1 MPLAPRLAGS
11 AATQHGLFTA
21 SQALDAGYNEREIKV
36 FTRTREWTRLR
47 RGIYIESHLVPTDDA
62 ARHLLGARAALLR
75 VKAGAFTSHLTATVV
90 HELDT
95 LDPDFT
101 TVHLTRTGLASSRT
115 EAGVHHHVAR
125 VPPGRVITVQGI
137 RVTDLPWTVIDTT
150 RESTFEQGVVLAESA
165 LWHERTTSQALRSV
179 LLTCADWPGAR
190 NAGRVVAFASNGSET
205 PGESLARI
213 AFERLGLPQP
223 RQQVAIRD
231 AMGFIGRVD
240 FLWDQY
246 RTIGEFD
253 GRLKYDGER
262 RETLYDEKRREDR
275 LREGWLRGRALR
287 LGRRARRSSSAW
299 TSIACGLCAGCA
311 HRSDRRVAIQVG
323 PLAGRLR

>member
-1 MPLAPRLAGS
+1 MPLPPRLARI
-11 AATQHGLFTA
+11 ATTQYGLFTA
-21 SQALDAGYNEREIKV
+21 TQARDAGYNEREIKV
-36 FTRTREWTRLR
+36 LTRTKEWVRLR
-47 RGIYIESHLVPTDDA
+47 RGVYIESHLVPDDA
-62 ARHLLGARAALLR
+62 AAQHIISARAALLR
-75 VKAGAFTSHLTATVV
+75 VADGAFASHLTAAAV
-90 HELDT
+90 HGLDV

-101 TVHLTRTGLASSRT
+101 IVHLTRTGLASSRT

-125 VPPGRVITVQGI
+125 VPPGRVITVDGI
-137 RVTDLPWTVIDTT
+137 RATDVAWTVIDTA

-165 LWHERTTSQALRSV
+165 LWHKRTTSESLRSV

-190 NAGRVVAFASNGSET
+190 NAGRVIAFASSLSES

-223 RQQVAIRD
+223 RQQVDLRD
-231 AMGFIGRVD
+231 ALGFIGRVD

-275 LREGWLRGRALR
+275 LREAGFEVVRFGWADVQGEARA
-287 LGRRARRSSSAW
+287 LGRRVLAAFARAARTGEIGA
-299 TSIACGLCAGCA
+299 
-311 HRSDRRVAIQVG
+311 
-323 PLAGRLR
+323 